1 MAEAH
6 NLPRSRGKRRKCA
19 GTEDALLP
27 RMDSQQLRE
36 RIVAW
41 VVDVGR
47 IASPLFRSNETSPR
61 ASQLKRAADSVA
73 SNYRAACI
81 ARSHREFTAK
91 LSVALEEADE
101 AVGWLE
107 LSHREGI
114 IRGDAVMRALDE
126 GRQLT
131 RILAKSRETAQANEG
146 QSRKGTK
153 RSKPASGNNT

>member
-1 MAEAH
+1 M
-6 NLPRSRGKRRKCA
+6 N
-19 GTEDALLP
+19 
-27 RMDSQQLRE
+27 SQELRE

-47 IASPLFRSNETSPR
+47 LASPLFRQNETSHR
-61 ASQLKRAADSVA
+61 AGQLKRAADSVA
-73 SNYRAACI
+73 SNYRAAQI
-81 ARSHREFTAK
+81 ARSHKEFTAK
-91 LSVALEEADE
+91 LSIALEEADE

-114 IRGDAVMRALDE
+114 LRGGCVTAALDE

-146 QSRKGTK
+146 TTRKRPNSR
-153 RSKPASGNNT
+153 

>member
-1 MAEAH
+1 M
-6 NLPRSRGKRRKCA
+6 N
-19 GTEDALLP
+19 
-27 RMDSQQLRE
+27 SQELRE

-47 IASPLFRSNETSPR
+47 LASPLFRQNETSHR

-73 SNYRAACI
+73 ANYRAAQI
-81 ARSHREFTAK
+81 ARSHKEFTAK

-107 LSHREGI
+107 LSHREGLLV
-114 IRGDAVMRALDE
+114 GEAALRALDE

-131 RILAKSRETAQANEG
+131 SILAKSRETAQSNEG
-146 QSRKGTK
+146 TTRKRPNSR
-153 RSKPASGNNT
+153 

>member
-1 MAEAH
+1 MY
-6 NLPRSRGKRRKCA
+6 
-19 GTEDALLP
+19 
-27 RMDSQQLRE
+27 SQELRE

-47 IASPLFRSNETSPR
+47 LAGPLFRSNETSHR
-61 ASQLKRAADSVA
+61 AHQLKDAADSVA
-73 SNYRAACI
+73 SNYRAAQI

-91 LSVALEEADE
+91 LSIALEEADE

-114 IRGDAVMRALDE
+114 LRGDGAARALDE

-146 QSRKGTK
+146 QSRK
-153 RSKPASGNNT
+153 RSKDPDSRSTMR